1 MVTRLVYN
9 NKIFKM
15 LNNYGYKFSN
25 NEVTFN
31 DITIDFTGSSIADIP
46 YKYQEIQIRQ
56 AKTEEDILKEYSIL
70 FTGYLDSIDISE
82 MKMKKESRE
91 VTLILLSPLKMA
103 TKRSVT
109 LIGTYDLKTAIF
121 RVIQPLI
128 DDGFILKEIN
138 VTNGQITTNFVLET
152 VENCMNSIGFK
163 RNIFWYI
170 NEKKEIFISSI
181 DYLFGLSSVKTIDQ
195 NINEKG
201 LLKIQPEISNVD
213 YANIIN
219 FKNIRLIYS
228 EKDTIYDDPLARK
241 YGYNIYPILILDKN
255 IKNGDTISFNNPII
269 IDENT
274 LKQVIKEKNEDTI
287 YNEYY
292 CIYIK
297 IKISDT
303 EYKTYEK
310 KIIFENGVLKDLETN
325 GNITFNDENGN
336 EGEIVFQRDSF
347 FTNLITGFKWNG
359 ENATIIEIKS
369 DTALRYT
376 TMRFMYSA
384 EINKL
389 KGVISDS
396 GQIEKTVDYNEKWS
410 TLPQLIS
417 YARSL
422 MTQNSNIVNQVVLE
436 YDVNPNLKIGDIVE
450 INTPNFYIQGKFAVK
465 DISYTFHNEIEQNW
479 HITLKSTDLISTYI
493 DMFRPNEKEENADN
507 INTVIL
513 SEFVEEEVNEIHSL
527 ELDESTH
534 TLNFN
539 L

>member
-9 NKIFKM
+9 NKNFKI

-31 DITIDFTGSSIADIP
+31 DITIDFTGHSIADMP
-46 YKYQEIQIRQ
+46 YKYQEIKIIE
-56 AKTEEDILKEYSIL
+56 ADSEKNILNGTVL
-70 FTGYLDSIDISE
+70 FTGYLDDIKLADMKIQNEFRE
-82 MKMKKESRE
+82 M
-91 VTLILLSPLKMA
+91 TLTLLSPLKLA
-103 TKRSVT
+103 TKRNVS
-109 LIGTYDLKTAIF
+109 LIGTYKLVDAIKK
-121 RVIQPLI
+121 VIQPLI

-138 VTNGQITTNFVLET
+138 IPDGQITTNFVLET
-152 VENCMNSIGFK
+152 VENCMNNIGFK

-181 DYLFGLSSVKTIDQ
+181 NYLFGLPAVKTIDQ

-228 EKDTIYDDPLARK
+228 EKNTIYDDPLARK

-325 GNITFNDENGN
+325 GNITFNDENGD

-396 GQIEKTVDYNEKWS
+396 GQIEKTVDYNEKWT

-422 MTQNSNIVNQVVLE
+422 MTQNSNVVNQVLLE

-465 DISYTFHNEIEQNW
+465 DISYTFYNEIEQNW
-479 HITLKSTDLISTYI
+479 QITLKSTDLISTYI

-513 SEFVEEEVNEIHSL
+513 SEFVEEKVNEVHSL